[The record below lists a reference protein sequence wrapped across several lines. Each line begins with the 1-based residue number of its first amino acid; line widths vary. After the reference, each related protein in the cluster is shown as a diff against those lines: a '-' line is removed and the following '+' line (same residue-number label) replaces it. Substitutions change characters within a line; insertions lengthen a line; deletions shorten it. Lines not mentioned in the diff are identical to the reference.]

1 MQHVTGRLSGAILA
15 IACTL
20 APAFLPAQTQ
30 PSVIV
35 IAGGTLIDGNGGP
48 PVPNAVVVIEDNR
61 ISSVSTAG
69 QASYP
74 SDATVIDAEGKY
86 VLPGLWDSQVSY
98 NWYYGEIMLNYG
110 ITSTIDVGNSGE
122 IAIPHRNAVQAGI
135 LRGPRPF
142 TGLSRLNRVPDG
154 GTGLETTLTPAR
166 APQSA
171 DEARQLARAFIDA
184 GADALMFNDGAMPLD
199 YYGAAIEEAN
209 RAGTPVFTRSYGPIY
224 GPWEAV
230 EQASRNIP
238 HSAGIWAAVTRVP
251 PEAGDDRDWL
261 DMYADMDDDRAAA
274 LIDRLIANDTALTPT
289 FQANFRG
296 YPEDWALFEAQ
307 DRRFFA
313 EADSNL
319 LAYYPPARQQAALGF
334 YDGRGPGRISDDE
347 TRQRKMAGFKNAL
360 RFHKLFVDAGGH
372 LVPGANTNPSRVPGE
387 NLHHEFAVFVE
398 AGVTPMQI
406 IQGATKWS
414 AEMLHMGDDIGTVE
428 AGKLADVIIVN
439 ADPLADI
446 RRLRDIDTVIFNGKV
461 VELGYDVAFEDPFH
475 RSSEMNPPVEA
486 LQWVAAFREV
496 AFNARGFRFTGR
508 PPGGPGTPLP
518 NPVESPQPA
527 IETITP
533 IMVTQGSPTTT
544 VTITGFHFVRRS
556 RVYFNGTSVPYS
568 VISPSQLEV
577 TIDTSLLHE
586 AGWLDLVVKNP
597 LPLNPEIGTPWGNG
611 TSNKAHLIVDYRY

>member
-1 MQHVTGRLSGAILA
+1 MQHVTGRVTGAILA
-15 IACTL
+15 IACAL

-30 PSVIV
+30 SSVIV
-35 IAGGTLIDGNGGP
+35 ISGGTLIDGNGGP

-61 ISSVSTAG
+61 ISSVSTTG

-154 GTGLETTLTPAR
+154 GTGLETILTPAR
-166 APQSA
+166 APHSA

-209 RAGTPVFTRSYGPIY
+209 RTNTPVFTRSYGPIY

-238 HSAGIWAAVTRVP
+238 HSAGIWAAVTRTP

-261 DMYADMDDDRAAA
+261 DMYADMDEDRAAA

-296 YPEDWALFEAQ
+296 YPQDWALFEAQ

-313 EADSNL
+313 QADSNL
-319 LAYYPPARQQAALGF
+319 LAYYPPARLQAALGF
-334 YDGRGPGRISDDE
+334 YDGRGPDRISDDE

-428 AGKLADVIIVN
+428 AGKLADVIIVIEN
-439 ADPLADI
+439 PLADI
-446 RRLRDIDTVIFNGKV
+446 RGLREIDTVIFNGKV
-461 VELGYDVAFEDPFH
+461 IELGYDVAFDDPFH

-508 PPGGPGTPLP
+508 PPGDPGTPP
-518 NPVESPQPA
+518 CQP
-527 IETITP
+527 
-533 IMVTQGSPTTT
+533 G
-544 VTITGFHFVRRS
+544 RS
-556 RVYFNGTSVPYS
+556 KP
-568 VISPSQLEV
+568 
-577 TIDTSLLHE
+577 
-586 AGWLDLVVKNP
+586 
-597 LPLNPEIGTPWGNG
+597 
-611 TSNKAHLIVDYRY
+611 

>member
-1 MQHVTGRLSGAILA
+1 MKRFTGRLPGATLV
-15 IACTL
+15 IACGL
-20 APAFLPAQTQ
+20 APSFLAAQTQ
-30 PSVIV
+30 SSVLV
-35 IAGGTLIDGNGGP
+35 IQGGTLIDGNGGP

-61 ISSVSTAG
+61 IVSVSTVG
-69 QASYP
+69 QISYP
-74 SDATVIDAEGKY
+74 NDAEVIDADGKY

-98 NWYYGEIMLNYG
+98 NWYYGEVMLNYG

-154 GTGLETTLTPAR
+154 GTGLETILTPAR
-166 APQSA
+166 APQSVE
-171 DEARQLARAFIDA
+171 EARELASAFIEA
-184 GADALMFNDGAMPLD
+184 GADVLMFNDGAMPFE
-199 YYGAAIEEAN
+199 YYGAAIEVAN
-209 RAGTPVFTRSYGPIY
+209 RTGTPVFTRAYGPIY

-230 EQASRNIP
+230 EQASSNIP
-238 HSAGIWAAVTRVP
+238 HSAGIWAAVTRNP

-261 DMYADMDDDRAAA
+261 DLYADMDEDRATA
-274 LIDRLIANDTALTPT
+274 LIDRLIANNTALTPT
-289 FQANFRG
+289 FQADFRG
-296 YPEDWALFEAQ
+296 YPKDWALFEAE

-313 EADSNL
+313 EADANL
-319 LAYYPPARQQAALGF
+319 LAYYPSARMQAALSF
-334 YDGRGPGRISDDE
+334 YNGRGPGSVRDE
-347 TRQRKMAGFKNAL
+347 TARQRKIAGFQNAL
-360 RFHKLFVDAGGH
+360 RFHKMFVDAGGH

-387 NLHHEFAVFVE
+387 NLHHEIAVFVE

-439 ADPLADI
+439 ENPLADI
-446 RRLRDIDTVIFNGKV
+446 RNLREIDTVIFDGRV
-461 VELGYDVAFEDPFH
+461 VELGYDVSYEDPFH

-486 LQWVAAFREV
+486 LQWVAAFKEV

-518 NPVESPQPA
+518 NPVEAPQPA
-527 IETITP
+527 IETIMP
-533 IMVTQGSPTTT
+533 VMVTQGSPTMT

-556 RVYFNGTSVPYS
+556 RVYFNGTSVPYRA
-568 VISPSQLEV
+568 ISPTQLEV
-577 TIDTSLLHE
+577 TIDASLLHE
-586 AGWLDLVVKNP
+586 AGWPDLVVKNP

-611 TSNKAHLIVDYRY
+611 TSNKAHLIVEYRY